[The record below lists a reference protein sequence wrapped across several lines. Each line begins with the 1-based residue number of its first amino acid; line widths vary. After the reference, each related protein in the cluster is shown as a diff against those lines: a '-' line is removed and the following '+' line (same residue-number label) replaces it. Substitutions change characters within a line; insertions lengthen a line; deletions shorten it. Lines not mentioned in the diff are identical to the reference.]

1 MTASEEMLE
10 ALEKAAGELGVNVSY
25 EALRSGSSGGLC
37 RVKGEYR
44 LIADKK
50 APIGDR
56 IATLAQGIAQL
67 DWSGLDLPPRV
78 QARIRQ
84 FQMRPD
90 RTVSAQERHRIVPD
104 DPVGPS
110 AS

>member
-1 MTASEEMLE
+1 MSASEEMVELLE
-10 ALEKAAGELGVNVSY
+10 GAANQLGVKVSY
-25 EALRSGSSGGLC
+25 EALAAGSAGGLC

-44 LIADKK
+44 LIVDKK

-56 IATLAQGIAQL
+56 LSTLAHGIAQL

-78 QARIRQ
+78 QARLRQYQIR
-84 FQMRPD
+84 R
-90 RTVSAQERHRIVPD
+90 
-104 DPVGPS
+104 

>member
-1 MTASEEMLE
+1 MSASEEMLE
-10 ALEKAAGELGVNVSY
+10 ALEKAATELGVKVSY
-25 EALRSGSSGGLC
+25 EALQAGSSGGLC

-56 IATLAQGIAQL
+56 IATLAHGIAQL
-67 DWSGLDLPPRV
+67 DWSALELSPRV
-78 QARIRQ
+78 QARLRQ
-84 FQMRPD
+84 YQLLR
-90 RTVSAQERHRIVPD
+90 
-104 DPVGPS
+104 

>member
-1 MTASEEMLE
+1 MAGNEEMLE
-10 ALEKAAGELGVNVSY
+10 ELEAALAQLGVKVSY
-25 EALRSGSSGGLC
+25 EALQAGISGGLC

-56 IATLAQGIAQL
+56 VATLAHGLAQL
-67 DWSGLDLPPRV
+67 DWSGLELPARV
-78 QARIRQ
+78 QARLRQ
-84 FQMRPD
+84 YQMR
-90 RTVSAQERHRIVPD
+90 R
-104 DPVGPS
+104 

>member
-1 MTASEEMLE
+1 MSASDEMLE
-10 ALEKAAGELGVNVSY
+10 ALENAAAQLGVKVSY
-25 EALRSGSSGGLC
+25 EALQAGLSGGLC

-78 QARIRQ
+78 QARLRQYQIR
-84 FQMRPD
+84 R
-90 RTVSAQERHRIVPD
+90 
-104 DPVGPS
+104 

>member
-1 MTASEEMLE
+1 MLE
-10 ALEKAAGELGVNVSY
+10 ALETAAAQLGVKVSY
-25 EALRSGSSGGLC
+25 EALQAGSSGGLC

-56 IATLAQGIAQL
+56 IATLAHGIAQL
-67 DWSGLDLPPRV
+67 DWSGLELSPRI
-78 QARIRQ
+78 QARLRQ
-84 FQMRPD
+84 YQLR
-90 RTVSAQERHRIVPD
+90 R
-104 DPVGPS
+104 

>member
-1 MTASEEMLE
+1 MGASEEMLE
-10 ALEKAAGELGVNVSY
+10 ALEKAATALGVKVSY
-25 EALRSGSSGGLC
+25 EALQAGLSGGLC

-56 IATLAQGIAQL
+56 IATLAHGIAQL
-67 DWSGLDLPPRV
+67 DWSSLDLPPRV
-78 QARIRQ
+78 QVRLRRV
-84 FQMRPD
+84 QMLR
-90 RTVSAQERHRIVPD
+90 
-104 DPVGPS
+104 

>member
-1 MTASEEMLE
+1 MSTSEELLE
-10 ALEKAAGELGVNVSY
+10 ALEKAAAELGVKVSY
-25 EALRSGSSGGLC
+25 EALQAGSSGGLC

-56 IATLAQGIAQL
+56 IGTLAHGIAQL
-67 DWSGLDLPPRV
+67 DWSALDLPPRV
-78 QARIRQ
+78 QARLRQ
-84 FQMRPD
+84 VPLRPA
-90 RTVSAQERHRIVPD
+90 RTVPADERNGIGPG
-104 DPVGPS
+104 DPVGLR

>member
-1 MTASEEMLE
+1 MSASEEMLE
-10 ALEKAAGELGVNVSY
+10 ALETAAAQLGVKVSY
-25 EALRSGSSGGLC
+25 EALQAGSSGGLC

-67 DWSGLDLPPRV
+67 DWSGLELSPRI
-78 QARIRQ
+78 QARLRQ
-84 FQMRPD
+84 YQLR
-90 RTVSAQERHRIVPD
+90 R
-104 DPVGPS
+104 

>member
-1 MTASEEMLE
+1 MSASEEMLE
-10 ALEKAAGELGVNVSY
+10 ALEKAAAALGVKVSY
-25 EALRSGSSGGLC
+25 EALQAGLSGGLC

-56 IATLAQGIAQL
+56 IATLAHGIAQL
-67 DWSGLDLPPRV
+67 DWSGLDLHPRV
-78 QARIRQ
+78 QARLRQ
-84 FQMRPD
+84 YQLR
-90 RTVSAQERHRIVPD
+90 R
-104 DPVGPS
+104 

>member
-1 MTASEEMLE
+1 MSASEEMLE
-10 ALEKAAGELGVNVSY
+10 ALEKAATELGVKVSY
-25 EALRSGSSGGLC
+25 EALQAGSSGGLC

-56 IATLAQGIAQL
+56 IATLAHGIAQL
-67 DWSGLDLPPRV
+67 DWSGLELSPRI
-78 QARIRQ
+78 QARLRQ
-84 FQMRPD
+84 YQLR
-90 RTVSAQERHRIVPD
+90 R
-104 DPVGPS
+104 

>member
-1 MTASEEMLE
+1 MSASEEMLE
-10 ALEKAAGELGVNVSY
+10 ALETAAAQLGVKVSY
-25 EALRSGSSGGLC
+25 EALQAGLSGGLC

-56 IATLAQGIAQL
+56 IATLAHGIAQL

-78 QARIRQ
+78 EARLRRYQ
-84 FQMRPD
+84 
-90 RTVSAQERHRIVPD
+90 
-104 DPVGPS
+104 PVGLR

>member
-1 MTASEEMLE
+1 MGANEEMLE
-10 ALEKAAGELGVNVSY
+10 ALEKAATELGVKVSY
-25 EALRSGSSGGLC
+25 EALPAGSSGGLC

-56 IATLAQGIAQL
+56 VATLAHGIAQL

-78 QARIRQ
+78 QARLRQ
-84 FQMRPD
+84 FQVRPD
-90 RTVSAQERHRIVPD
+90 RTVSAQERDRIKPA
-104 DPVGPS
+104 DPVGLR

>member
-1 MTASEEMLE
+1 MLE
-10 ALEKAAGELGVNVSY
+10 ALETAAARLGVKVSY
-25 EALRSGSSGGLC
+25 EALSAGSSGGLC

-56 IATLAQGIAQL
+56 IATLAYGIAGL
-67 DWSGLDLPPRV
+67 DWSALDLPAPV
-78 QARIRQ
+78 QARLRQ
-84 FQMRPD
+84 YQLKR
-90 RTVSAQERHRIVPD
+90 
-104 DPVGPS
+104 